1 MPSPAVITV
10 TLNPTIDRLIE
21 VDHFT
26 VGAHQAGRDV
36 MRTAGG
42 KGVNVSRVLAALGVR
57 NFATGFLGEDNRGEF
72 DALFQ
77 DPLIQDELFNLPGR
91 TRENV
96 TIMDR
101 HSGLETHIRAAGL
114 AVPAK
119 QLARLTK
126 KLHLLAA
133 DGSMLVFS
141 GSLPP
146 GIDPRQFV
154 ELVASCQAAGALVA
168 VDTSGDALA
177 AMAGR
182 PLWIVKPNAVEL
194 PLLAGRELVGIDGQ
208 LAAARELTGLV
219 ENVIFTVGA
228 DGAYLFSRD
237 LALHARVD
245 VPAESIRNT
254 VGCGDALLGAF
265 VAALRNGATPGDAF
279 PPAVACAAA
288 SAMTLTPGKFDPQ
301 TLADLRAK
309 VELAEV

>member
-1 MPSPAVITV
+1 VPNPGVITV

-26 VGAHQAGRDV
+26 VGAHQAGKDV

-42 KGVNVSRVLAALGVR
+42 KGVNVSRVLAAMGVR

-77 DPLIQDELFNLPGR
+77 DPLIQDEFFNLPGR

-96 TIMDR
+96 TIVDR
-101 HSGLETHIRAAGL
+101 HSGIETHIRAAGL
-114 AVPAK
+114 AVPAE

-126 KLHLLAA
+126 KLRLLAA

-146 GIDPRQFV
+146 GIAPRQFV
-154 ELVASCQAAGALVA
+154 ELVTSCQAAGALVA

-177 AMAGR
+177 ELAGR

-194 PLLAGRELVGIDGQ
+194 PLLAGRELPARRAGTGRYRRATRSRSRTGRTGRERHLHRRGRRGAPV
-208 LAAARELTGLV
+208 LARSRAARPRV
-219 ENVIFTVGA
+219 CP
-228 DGAYLFSRD
+228 R
-237 LALHARVD
+237 RVD
-245 VPAESIRNT
+245 PQHRR
-254 VGCGDALLGAF
+254 
-265 VAALRNGATPGDAF
+265 LRRRTSRRVRRR
-279 PPAVACAAA
+279 PPQRR
-288 SAMTLTPGKFDPQ
+288 P
-301 TLADLRAK
+301 R
-309 VELAEV
+309 